1 MVREFTYRGEIFRI
15 IAHGTPGHEEVFIQ
29 HMEDGEEMGE
39 ISIDRMTEE
48 NDTSA
53 PIEVICVDLC
63 DRLII
68 EREINAKDP
77 TDPEAAFAWNDTK
90 EKIAF
95 AVHNGLQEQESDLA
109 AAPGVSGI

>member
-1 MVREFTYRGEIFRI
+1 MHLI
-15 IAHGTPGHEEVFIQ
+15 
-29 HMEDGEEMGE
+29 DGEEFGE

-53 PIEVICVDLC
+53 PIDVICVELC

-68 EREINAKDP
+68 EREISAKAKD
-77 TDPEAAFAWNDTK
+77 DPAGVFTWNDTK

-95 AVHNGLQEQESDLA
+95 QVHNGLQE
-109 AAPGVSGI
+109 

>member
-1 MVREFTYRGEIFRI
+1 
-15 IAHGTPGHEEVFIQ
+15 
-29 HMEDGEEMGE
+29 MEDGEEMGE

-53 PIEVICVDLC
+53 PIEVICVELC

-77 TDPEAAFAWNDTK
+77 ADPEGGFSWNDTK

-95 AVHNGLQEQESDLA
+95 QVHNGLQEQESDLA
-109 AAPGVSGI
+109 AAPGISGV

>member
-15 IAHGTPGHEEVFIQ
+15 TAHGTPGHEEIFIQ

-48 NDTSA
+48 NDRSA
-53 PIEVICVDLC
+53 PIEAICVILC

-68 EREINAKDP
+68 EREIKAKDP
-77 TDPEAAFAWNDTK
+77 SDPEAGFSWNDTK

-109 AAPGVSGI
+109 SAPGLSGV